1 MTATS
6 RATAPEA
13 AKVDR
18 ALLRYR
24 IMALTTGVVLVTG
37 TTALILKE
45 LVHVKHME
53 PGTGYLWVA
62 HGYLYLIYVVV
73 TFLLGLKMRW
83 PLYRYVLVMAAGT
96 IPTMS
101 FVAERYVTRDTR
113 RRLARTGDDAAAAR

>member
-6 RATAPEA
+6 RAAAPEA

-24 IMALTTGVVLVTG
+24 IMAFTTGVVLVTG

-53 PGTGYLWVA
+53 PGTGYIWVA
-62 HGYLYLIYVVV
+62 HGYLYLVYVVV

-83 PLYRYVLVMAAGT
+83 PLLRYVLVMAAGT
-96 IPTMS
+96 VPTMS

-113 RRLARTGDDAAAAR
+113 RRLAHIGDEAAAAR